1 MPHGPHHRDEPTDRK
16 VRREAYEIAWETK
29 RRRRA
34 EDRKHR
40 AAKEAAARAT
50 AASDVAVA
58 PAPLVE
64 VATAPVAMTA
74 EEATAA
80 VDAIVAARA
89 AAAAVIPA
97 RPASTTRI
105 RSPLRALEI
114 AAVVT
119 QDQRFIEAIVA
130 LKFYGLDKEFMQNI
144 PHADVKANSHL
155 FQVDHLY
162 LYGDGERRYSV
173 VEACEFVVAEHG
185 IGSTTTTF
193 EVEVER
199 LRQFWKRTRT
209 AS

>member
-1 MPHGPHHRDEPTDRK
+1 MPRGPHHRDEPTDRE
-16 VRREAYEIAWETK
+16 VRREAYETAWKTK
-29 RRRRA
+29 RWRRA

-40 AAKEAAARAT
+40 AAKVAAA
-50 AASDVAVA
+50 ASEVAVA
-58 PAPLVE
+58 PAPVKA
-64 VATAPVAMTA
+64 VAAPVTAPLVMTA
-74 EEATAA
+74 EDAATAA
-80 VDAIVAARA
+80 DAVVATRA

-97 RPASTTRI
+97 ATTSATRI

-119 QDQRFIEAIVA
+119 QDQRFIDAIVA

-144 PHADVKANSHL
+144 PHADVKANSYL
-155 FQVDHLY
+155 IQVDQLY
-162 LYGDGERRYSV
+162 LYGDGERRFSV
-173 VEACEFVVAEHG
+173 LEACEFVVAEHG

-199 LRQFWKRTRT
+199 LRQFWRRTRT